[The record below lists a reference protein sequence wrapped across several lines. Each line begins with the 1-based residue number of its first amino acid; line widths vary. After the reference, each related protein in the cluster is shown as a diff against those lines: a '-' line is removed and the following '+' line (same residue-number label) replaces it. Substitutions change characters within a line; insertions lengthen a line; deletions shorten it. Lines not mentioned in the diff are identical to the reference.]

1 MKFKSVLAVAG
12 LGAMFA
18 VPAQAAFIAGSISF
32 SDGFDA
38 VPAPPSLTCIVNC
51 GTDNYDIN
59 NVVNVVSPGSG
70 TGDFAATV
78 TATAAD
84 LNGGALPFAMYT
96 TADGFTFTVTGYN
109 PVTLTPL
116 QCSNGLCVDAVEFA
130 FAGTVTKAG
139 FDASAFL
146 GRWTAQGS
154 CAQAAAGGVSCAA
167 GTQSGSWS
175 SSVVALGRQTVPE
188 PGTLALLGLG
198 LLGLGASRRRKA

>member
-1 MKFKSVLAVAG
+1 MKFKSVFAAAG
-12 LGAMFA
+12 LGVMFA

-32 SDGFDA
+32 SDGFG
-38 VPAPPSLTCIVNC
+38 VLPSPPSLTCVVNC

-59 NVVNVVSPGSG
+59 NVVNVVSPASG
-70 TGDFAATV
+70 TGDCAAVV

-96 TADGFTFTVTGYN
+96 TADGFTFTVTGYA
-109 PVTLTPL
+109 PL
-116 QCSNGLCVDAVEFA
+116 NLSPLSCAGGLCVDAAEFS
-130 FAGTVTKAG
+130 FFGNVSKVG
-139 FDASAFL
+139 FDTSAFI
-146 GRWTAQGS
+146 GRWTGNGA
-154 CAQAAAGGVSCAA
+154 CAGAAALCTA

-198 LLGLGASRRRKA
+198 LLGLSAARRRKA